1 MGNEVVC
8 NQSAFPT
15 LFIYTIWETCN
26 SAIFKDKWTPID
38 ITTNILVQK
47 AQEYQ
52 SSPKKGK
59 KITVKPLELDKSC
72 PWDFFD
78 GASQG
83 DPPIGGAG
91 GIIRLDET
99 NKISFKLG
107 LGRSTNN
114 KHEISPLWATMKIA
128 NDKQLKRLHIY
139 GD

>member
-1 MGNEVVC
+1 MKRYVIIL
-8 NQSAFPT
+8 
-15 LFIYTIWETCN
+15 LFLFFSFTPYGKLETEPYLNIYGLPLTSQQACWCKRLMSISPHPRKE
-26 SAIFKDKWTPID
+26 KRE
-38 ITTNILVQK
+38 L
-47 AQEYQ
+47 
-52 SSPKKGK
+52 SSPQNLIRVSLG
-59 KITVKPLELDKSC
+59 IFSMGL
-72 PWDFFD
+72 
-78 GASQG
+78 QG

-114 KHEISPLWATMKIA
+114 KAELSALWATMKIA